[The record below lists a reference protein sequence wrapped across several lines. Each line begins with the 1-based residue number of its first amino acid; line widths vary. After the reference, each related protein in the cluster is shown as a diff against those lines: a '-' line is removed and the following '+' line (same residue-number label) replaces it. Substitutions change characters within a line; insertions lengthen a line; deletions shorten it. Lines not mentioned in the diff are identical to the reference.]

1 MNKVLV
7 IGSLNTDMVVSVERI
22 PMIGET
28 TLASYVEKHNGG
40 KGANQAV
47 ACSRFGAKTY
57 MIGAIGN
64 DEDGKALQQSLKN
77 DDIDITGIKID
88 QNQKTGMAWIT
99 VDKNADNSIV
109 VIPGA
114 NGSITK
120 EDIEANEGLFNEV
133 GIILL
138 QLEIPIETVEYAINK
153 GKEKGCTIIL
163 NPAPAIELSPSILSK
178 IDIITPNKSELDT
191 LTKDIVAEDS
201 YKKALELIKFG
212 VGNVIC
218 TLGENG
224 ALLVN
229 KNGKIEFP
237 GLTVDAIDTTGAGD
251 CFNGVLAA
259 EIANGN
265 SVEEAIEY
273 AIKAS
278 AISVTRKGAQ
288 SSMPKRQDVLGNYKF
303 LGGI

>member
-7 IGSLNTDMVVSVERI
+7 IGSLNVDMVVSVNKI

-28 TLASYVEKHNGG
+28 TLAYYVEKHNGG

-47 ACSRFGAKTY
+47 ACSRFGTKTY
-57 MIGAIGN
+57 MIGAVGN
-64 DEDGKALQQSLKN
+64 DEDGRMLQQSLVN
-77 DDIDITGIKID
+77 DGIDTTGIKI
-88 QNQKTGMAWIT
+88 NQDEKTGMAWIT

-114 NGSITK
+114 NGSVSK
-120 EDIEANEGLFNEV
+120 EDIDANEELFNEAD
-133 GIILL
+133 IILL

-153 GKEKGCTIIL
+153 GREKCCKIIL
-163 NPAPAIELSPSILSK
+163 NPAPAAELTPSILSK
-178 IDIITPNKSELDT
+178 IDIITPNESELDI
-191 LTKDIVAEDS
+191 LTKNIGTNDS
-201 YKKALELIKFG
+201 YEKALELIKSG

-218 TLGENG
+218 TLGEKG

-229 KNGKIEFP
+229 KNGKVEFSGYP
-237 GLTVDAIDTTGAGD
+237 VDAIDTTGAGD

-259 EIANGN
+259 EIANNN
-265 SVEEAIEY
+265 SIEEAVES
-273 AIKAS
+273 AIRAS
-278 AISVTRKGAQ
+278 AISVTRRGAQ
-288 SSMPKRQDVLGNYKF
+288 SSMPKRQDVLGNHNF